1 MDQTEKLLM
10 GIENILS
17 VAFDLVQEVARL
29 KRVEEEC
36 QMLKEK
42 LFLKQLTTSEQ
53 DVFALALDS
62 HSITEMQ
69 NILFKEESTIKNQRR
84 SILQKLNVS
93 SMKEAVDFYKKTTET
108 SSQNF
113 TNYHQKSFENSLKL
127 HKS

>member
-1 MDQTEKLLM
+1 MIDQTEKLLM
-10 GIENILS
+10 GIEHILS
-17 VAFDLVQEVARL
+17 IASDLVQEVDRL

-36 QMLKEK
+36 QMLREK
-42 LFLKQLTTSEQ
+42 LFLKQLTSSEQ
-53 DVFALALDS
+53 DVFALALDG

-113 TNYHQKSFENSLKL
+113 TNYHQEIFQKL
-127 HKS
+127 IKTS

>member
-17 VAFDLVQEVARL
+17 VASDLVQEVDRL
-29 KRVEEEC
+29 KSVEEEC

-42 LFLKQLTTSEQ
+42 LFLKQLTSSEQ
-53 DVFALALDS
+53 EVFTLALDGY
-62 HSITEMQ
+62 SITEMQ
-69 NILFKEESTIKNQRR
+69 DILFKEESTIKNQRR

-93 SMKEAVDFYKKTTET
+93 SMKEAIDFYKKTTQT

-113 TNYHQKSFENSLKL
+113 TNYHQEIFQKL
-127 HKS
+127 VKTS

>member
-1 MDQTEKLLM
+1 MDQTEKLLI

-17 VAFDLVQEVARL
+17 VASDLVHQVDRL

-36 QMLKEK
+36 QILKEK
-42 LFLKQLTTSEQ
+42 LFLKQLRSSEQ
-53 DVFALALDS
+53 DIFTLALDG

-69 NILFKEESTIKNQRR
+69 NILFKEESKIKNQRR

-93 SMKEAVDFYKKTTET
+93 SMKEAIDFYKKTTQT

-113 TNYHQKSFENSLKL
+113 TNCHQEIFQKL
-127 HKS
+127 VKTS

>member
-1 MDQTEKLLM
+1 MDQTEKLLI

-17 VAFDLVQEVARL
+17 VASDLVQEVDRL

-42 LFLKQLTTSEQ
+42 LFLKQLTVSEQ
-53 DVFALALDS
+53 DVFALALDG
-62 HSITEMQ
+62 HSVKEMQ
-69 NILFKEESTIKNQRR
+69 DILFKEENTIKTQRR

-93 SMKEAVDFYKKTTET
+93 SMKEAIDFYKKTTQT

-113 TNYHQKSFENSLKL
+113 TNYHQEIFQKL
-127 HKS
+127 VKTS

>member
-17 VAFDLVQEVARL
+17 VASDLVQEVDRL

-36 QMLKEK
+36 QILKEK
-42 LFLKQLTTSEQ
+42 LFLKQLTSSEQ
-53 DVFALALDS
+53 EVFALALDG
-62 HSITEMQ
+62 HSVREMQ
-69 NILFKEESTIKNQRR
+69 DILFKEENTIKTQRR

-93 SMKEAVDFYKKTTET
+93 SMKEAIDFYKKTTQT

-113 TNYHQKSFENSLKL
+113 MNYHQEIFQKL
-127 HKS
+127 VKTS